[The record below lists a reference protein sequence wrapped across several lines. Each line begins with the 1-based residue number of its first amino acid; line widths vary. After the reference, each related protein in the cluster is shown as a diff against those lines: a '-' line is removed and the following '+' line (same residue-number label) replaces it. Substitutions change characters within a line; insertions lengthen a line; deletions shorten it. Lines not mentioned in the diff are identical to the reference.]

1 MNKIKRFFT
10 ERSASNDMWGDS
22 DFAVV
27 ISRMFI
33 FGATVFAL
41 IMMVVAVFACVTSI
55 YERCCS

>member
-22 DFAVV
+22 DFV
-27 ISRMFI
+27 SRMFI